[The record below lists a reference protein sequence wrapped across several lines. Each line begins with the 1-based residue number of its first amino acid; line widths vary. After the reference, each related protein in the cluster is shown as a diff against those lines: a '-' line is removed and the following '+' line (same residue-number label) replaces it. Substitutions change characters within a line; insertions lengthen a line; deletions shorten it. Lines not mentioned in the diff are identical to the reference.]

1 MALPLIIPS
10 HNQTRKFY
18 ENMLRS
24 FNTCTIFNLFGRDS
38 MSISLFDLFS
48 IGIGPSSSH
57 TVGPMLAANEFL
69 QLLETKGLF
78 AKTERVKIEL
88 YGSLALTGVGHGTDK
103 AILNGLEGKAPE
115 TVVPE
120 TMVPRMKEIL
130 ASQKLCVAG
139 KKDIPFHKEAD
150 FIFFQKE
157 RLEKHTNGMRF
168 TAFDQKGQALI
179 SQVYYSIG
187 GGFIVT
193 EEGYD
198 QASTEA
204 SLLPY
209 PFGTAAQLL
218 KHCKENKLSIAE
230 LMMANEM
237 TWRSKDEIHAGILAI
252 AKVMDDCI
260 ENGCHHPG
268 ILPGG
273 LNVKR
278 RAPDLYQKL
287 MEQKGVPSIYERSDV
302 MNLLNL
308 YAMAVNEENAAGG
321 RIVTAPTNG
330 AAGIIPAVLK
340 YCQKAHDK
348 MDKEA
353 IFTYF
358 LTAAAIGILYK
369 KGASISGA
377 EVGCQG
383 EVGVA
388 SSMAAAALTAVLGGS
403 IEQIENAAEIAM
415 EHHLGMTCDPVMGLV
430 QIPCIERNAMGSVKA
445 VNASRMA
452 LIGDGQHQIS
462 LDKVINTMKQ
472 TGRDMQSIY
481 KETSLGGL
489 AVNLPEC

>member
-1 MALPLIIPS
+1 
-10 HNQTRKFY
+10 
-18 ENMLRS
+18 
-24 FNTCTIFNLFGRDS
+24 

-69 QLLETKGLF
+69 QLLEKHDCF
-78 AKTERVKIEL
+78 AKTQRIKVEL
-88 YGSLALTGVGHGTDK
+88 YGSLALTGKGHATDK
-103 AILNGLEGKAPE
+103 AILNGLEGKLPD

-120 TMVPRMKEIL
+120 SMVPRSKEIIS
-130 ASQKLCVAG
+130 SQTLCLAG
-139 KKDIPFHKEAD
+139 KKNIPFHD
-150 FIFFQKE
+150 NDDLLLLQKE
-157 RLEKHTNGMRF
+157 LLPKHTNGMRF
-168 TAFDQKGQALI
+168 TAFDAKGQTLL

-193 EEGYD
+193 DEEFNHPAAD
-198 QASTEA
+198 PHA
-204 SLLPY
+204 LPY
-209 PFGTAAQLL
+209 PFETAQELL
-218 KHCKENKLSIAE
+218 LLCNKNKLSIAE
-230 LMMANEM
+230 LMMENERS
-237 TWRSKDEIHAGILAI
+237 WRDTDAIHTGILAI
-252 AKVMDDCI
+252 AKVMNDCI
-260 ENGCHHPG
+260 ENGCHHNG

-273 LNVKR
+273 LLVKR
-278 RAPDLYQKL
+278 RAPDLYKKINDN
-287 MEQKGVPSIYERSDV
+287 KGVPSIYERSDI
-302 MNLLNL
+302 MNRLNL

-340 YCQKAHDK
+340 YCQDAHEKPSNED
-348 MDKEA
+348 
-353 IFTYF
+353 IYTYF
-358 LTAAAIGILYK
+358 LTSAAIGILYK

-388 SSMAAAALTAVLGGS
+388 SSMAAAGLTAVLGGS

-452 LIGDGQHQIS
+452 LIGDGQHKIS
-462 LDKVINTMKQ
+462 LDKVIKTMKQ
-472 TGRDMQSIY
+472 TGMDMQSIY
-481 KETSLGGL
+481 KETSMGGL
-489 AVNLPEC
+489 AVNMPEC